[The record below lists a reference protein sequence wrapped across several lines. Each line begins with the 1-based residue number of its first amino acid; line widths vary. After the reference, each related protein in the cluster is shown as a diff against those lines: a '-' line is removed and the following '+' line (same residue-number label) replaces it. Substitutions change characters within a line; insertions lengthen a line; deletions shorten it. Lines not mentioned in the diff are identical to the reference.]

1 MKTKY
6 LLLFLLLTFTLG
18 IQAQVS
24 RTDSTMALLKKYQF
38 AHLKPI
44 VVGANGRY
52 YYGGVRLRSNYSLE
66 IPFGELDD
74 PEVNHYFKSARV
86 IRTVGTVVSVLP
98 TIYYLLEGGSANVSR
113 RTFWATYLASI
124 GVSLTANIISTLK
137 IRRAVGVYNSRLAQP
152 RVGLSLQN
160 TPLSRPAVGFG
171 ITWNM

>member
-6 LLLFLLLTFTLG
+6 LLLFLFLAFSLAM
-18 IQAQVS
+18 QAQVS
-24 RTDSTMALLKKYQF
+24 RIDSTTALLKRYQF
-38 AHLKPI
+38 SHLKPI

-137 IRRAVGVYNSRLAQP
+137 IRRAVSVYNTRLAQP
-152 RVGLSLQN
+152 RIGLSLQH

-171 ITWNM
+171 VAWDM

>member
-6 LLLFLLLTFTLG
+6 LLLFLFLTLSLA

-24 RTDSTMALLKKYQF
+24 RIDSTGALLKKYQF
-38 AHLKPI
+38 SHLKPI

-98 TIYYLLEGGSANVSR
+98 TIYYLIEGGSANVSR

-137 IRRAVGVYNSRLAQP
+137 IRRAVSVYNTRLAQP
-152 RVGLSLQN
+152 RIGFSLQN

-171 ITWNM
+171 IAWDM

>member
-6 LLLFLLLTFTLG
+6 PLLFLFLTLSLG

-24 RTDSTMALLKKYQF
+24 RIDSATALLKKYQSS
-38 AHLKPI
+38 HLKPI

-52 YYGGVRLRSNYSLE
+52 YYGGVRLRNNYSLE

-98 TIYYLLEGGSANVSR
+98 TIYYLIEGGSANVSR

-137 IRRAVGVYNSRLAQP
+137 IRRAVSVYNTRLAQP
-152 RVGLSLQN
+152 RIGFSLQN

-171 ITWNM
+171 IAWDM